1 MISYTNHAGM
11 KKIASVSIM
20 LILFSGVLVVHPAFA
35 HNFVQNSDADLIAK
49 IQEFKIESKMIA
61 NNISNNTLAQW
72 HISKSQEYWGGNE
85 SAALSQKDSSLA
97 NQISASIGDLYSLA
111 QAQNA
116 NSTIANQKAD
126 AINQLLD
133 QAESE
138 EISTSSQGNAT
149 VQALA
154 LVGVITEVLKDYGD
168 AIGSNVDLT
177 NMDNMNA
184 SSTGSM
190 QGMSGMSMSK
200 TPIVNMAAYQS
211 AQALTDVSQTML
223 GNLQTIAPS
232 DASPYLVKAGT
243 ALGALKQKIDAQG
256 SGMDVMTIVHVQ
268 CHPNL
273 IAAFNIEAVP
283 EFPMPILLVIV
294 SFGGIVIMSRMFS
307 KNR

>member
-1 MISYTNHAGM
+1 M

-20 LILFSGVLVVHPAFA
+20 LILFSGMLVVHPAFA

-138 EISTSSQGNAT
+138 EISKSSQGNAT

>member
-1 MISYTNHAGM
+1 M

-20 LILFSGVLVVHPAFA
+20 LILFSGMLVVHPAFA

-97 NQISASIGDLYSLA
+97 NHISASIGDLYSLA

>member
-1 MISYTNHAGM
+1 M

-20 LILFSGVLVVHPAFA
+20 LILFSGMLVVHPAFA

-190 QGMSGMSMSK
+190 QSMSGMSMSK

>member
-20 LILFSGVLVVHPAFA
+20 LILFSGMLVVHPALA

>member
-1 MISYTNHAGM
+1 M
-11 KKIASVSIM
+11 KKIISVSII
-20 LILFSGVLVVHPAFA
+20 LILFSGMLVVNPAFA

-72 HISKSQEYWGGNE
+72 HISKSQEYWGSNE
-85 SAALSQKDSSLA
+85 SVTLSQKDSSLA

-111 QAQNA
+111 QVQNA

-138 EISTSSQGNAT
+138 EINTSSQGNAT

-184 SSTGSM
+184 SSTSGSM

-232 DASPYLVKAGT
+232 DASAYLVKAGT

-256 SGMDVMTIVHVQ
+256 SGMDVMTIVHMQ

>member
-20 LILFSGVLVVHPAFA
+20 LILFSGMLVVHPAFA

-49 IQEFKIESKMIA
+49 IQEFKIESKMIT

>member
-20 LILFSGVLVVHPAFA
+20 LILFSGMLVVHPAFA

-190 QGMSGMSMSK
+190 QGMSEMSMSK

>member
-20 LILFSGVLVVHPAFA
+20 LILFSGMLVVHPAFA

-97 NQISASIGDLYSLA
+97 NHISASIGDLYSLA
-111 QAQNA
+111 QAQNV

>member
-1 MISYTNHAGM
+1 M

-20 LILFSGVLVVHPAFA
+20 LILFSGMLVVHPAFA

>member
-1 MISYTNHAGM
+1 M

-20 LILFSGVLVVHPAFA
+20 LILFSGMLVVHPAFA

-138 EISTSSQGNAT
+138 EISTSSQSNAT

>member
-20 LILFSGVLVVHPAFA
+20 LILFSGMLVVHPAFA